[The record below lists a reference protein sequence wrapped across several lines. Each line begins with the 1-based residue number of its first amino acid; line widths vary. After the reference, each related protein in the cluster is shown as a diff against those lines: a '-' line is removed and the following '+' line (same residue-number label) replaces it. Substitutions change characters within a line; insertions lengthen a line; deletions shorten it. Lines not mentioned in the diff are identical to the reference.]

1 MGELI
6 SGIFG
11 GSKAPKPAPPPAA
24 PTVDQ
29 AAVQAQKD
37 AEAQRLATQQQG
49 YVSTIKTKGDQA
61 QLGGK
66 PTLGS

>member
-1 MGELI
+1 MGGVFK
-6 SGIFG
+6 GIFG
-11 GSKAPKPAPPPAA
+11 GGSTPKPAPPPTA

-37 AEAQRLATQQQG
+37 AEAQRLAVQQQG

>member
-1 MGELI
+1 MGKI
-6 SGIFG
+6 VSGIFG
-11 GSKAPKPAPPPAA
+11 GGSTPKPAPPPAA

-29 AAVQAQKD
+29 AAIQAQKD
-37 AEAQRLATQQQG
+37 AEAQRLAVQQQG
-49 YVSTIKTKGDQA
+49 YASTIKTKGDQA